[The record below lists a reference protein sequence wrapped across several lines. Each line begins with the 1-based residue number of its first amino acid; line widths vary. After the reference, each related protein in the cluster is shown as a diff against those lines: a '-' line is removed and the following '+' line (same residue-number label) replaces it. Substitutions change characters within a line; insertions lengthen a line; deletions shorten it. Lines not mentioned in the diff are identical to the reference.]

1 MMVHMRILFV
11 CLCLVLLVPACA
23 GAGVVVGALLDAWW
37 ALALGLVG
45 GNAVLFG
52 VFYFSID
59 WMRAQSKASPGSR
72 SPSGPHRAMGFTS

>member
-1 MMVHMRILFV
+1 MMDHMRILFV
-11 CLCLVLLVPACA
+11 CVSLFLLVPASA
-23 GAGVVVGALLDAWW
+23 VIGAMVGALLDVWW
-37 ALALGLVG
+37 ALVLGLTS
-45 GNAVLFG
+45 GNVVMFG